1 MAGAVARITRPDG
14 VELDDNV
21 ARVDIGAVHR
31 FLAEESYWAPGR
43 DWATLA
49 RVIREATRVVGAYDA
64 GRQVGF
70 ARCFSDGVSLAWVGD
85 VYVEASH
92 RGRGIGE
99 AVVRFL
105 IEGSEFAGI
114 RWMLGTADAH
124 AFYAKL
130 GFGPPGER
138 ILERPRAA
146 GDPPLPAPAAE
157 Y

>member
-1 MAGAVARITRPDG
+1 VARITRPDG
-14 VELDDNV
+14 VELDDDV
-21 ARVDIGAVHR
+21 DRVDVGAVHR

-43 DWATLA
+43 DRATVERL
-49 RVIREATRVVGAYDA
+49 IREATRIVGAYDA

-70 ARCFSDGVSLAWVGD
+70 ARCFSDRVTLAWLGD

-92 RGRGIGE
+92 RGRGVGE

-105 IEGSEFAGI
+105 IEGSDFPGI

-124 AFYAKL
+124 TFYAKL
-130 GFGPPGER
+130 GFGAPGER

-146 GDPPLPAPAAE
+146 GDPAAPRV

>member
-1 MAGAVARITRPDG
+1 VARITRLDG
-14 VELDDNV
+14 VEIDDDV
-21 ARVDIGAVHR
+21 GRVDVDAVHR

-43 DWATLA
+43 D
-49 RVIREATRVVGAYDA
+49 RVTVERLIREATRIVGAYDA
-64 GRQVGF
+64 GLQIGF
-70 ARCFSDGVSLAWVGD
+70 ARCFSDRVTLAWVAD

-105 IEGSEFAGI
+105 IEGSDFAGV

-124 AFYAKL
+124 TFYAKL
-130 GFGPPGER
+130 GFGSPGER

-146 GDPPLPAPAAE
+146 GDPSAGTTPLR
-157 Y
+157 

>member
-1 MAGAVARITRPDG
+1 MARITRPDG
-14 VELDDNV
+14 VELDDDV
-21 ARVDIGAVHR
+21 DRVDVGAVHR

-43 DWATLA
+43 DRATVERL
-49 RVIREATRVVGAYDA
+49 IREATRIVGAYDA

-70 ARCFSDGVSLAWVGD
+70 ARCFSDRVTLAWLGD

-92 RGRGIGE
+92 RGRGVGE

-105 IEGSEFAGI
+105 IEGSDFPGI

-124 AFYAKL
+124 TFYAKL
-130 GFGPPGER
+130 GFGAPGER

-146 GDPPLPAPAAE
+146 GDPAAPRV